1 MPFHPGLN
9 FKGVC
14 WSLGSD
20 AGGEKIRHDC
30 RACWAVVYVCVSAFL
45 CVFLFFFNQTYKWG
59 FWIHTFISSLF
70 FPLPCTSDF
79 SISCLYLI
87 FLLFLIFKHL
97 PFQSSF
103 RSEVLPHQ
111 TMSLLLCESYY
122 TSCVILLLLYFTL
135 IFHPIGIVCCFKRH
149 PEDER
154 TLRFWELCSV
164 ETENTATY
172 LSPHQ
177 NSWMKPHK
185 HGERSPIMFAMLVVK
200 EGRS

>member
-14 WSLGSD
+14 WGRTPKERKLD
-20 AGGEKIRHDC
+20 TTAEHAGRWC
-30 RACWAVVYVCVSAFL
+30 MFVCMPSCVYLFIFFL
-45 CVFLFFFNQTYKWG
+45 QPDLQMGVFDSHFHLFFF
-59 FWIHTFISSLF
+59 S
-70 FPLPCTSDF
+70 PLPCTSDF
-79 SISCLYLI
+79 SVSCLYLI

-103 RSEVLPHQ
+103 RSELLPHQ
-111 TMSLLLCESYY
+111 TISQLLCESYF
-122 TSCVILLLLYFTL
+122 TSWVILLLLYFTL

-149 PEDER
+149 LEDEC
-154 TLRFWELCSV
+154 TLSFWELCSV

-185 HGERSPIMFAMLVVK
+185 HGERSPIMFAMLVVN